1 MSQGSVFQGRRRICC
16 LSHSGVVSD
25 GKGEGGGVLGG
36 VAVRLVRVGNG
47 LVEEEGGWSAWGG
60 SESEGV
66 LRGEVSFAG
75 VAS

>member
-36 VAVRLVRVGNG
+36 VAVRLVRVGSG

-60 SESEGV
+60 SVSAGV
-66 LRGEVSFAG
+66 LTGEVSFSG